1 MQDKYGIIDGGRI
14 SILDLVLFRLCHQ
27 EENRSFLTIFWRRK
41 ETEEGNQGEKRR
53 ENCKETRKLC
63 FSMRIHM
70 LFRLFDFVEE
80 TSKEFYP
87 VNNE

>member
-1 MQDKYGIIDGGRI
+1 MEEGFR
-14 SILDLVLFRLCHQ
+14 SWILFYFVFVIKRTK
-27 EENRSFLTIFWRRK
+27 ENRSFLTIFWRTK

-70 LFRLFDFVEE
+70 LFRLFDFIEE